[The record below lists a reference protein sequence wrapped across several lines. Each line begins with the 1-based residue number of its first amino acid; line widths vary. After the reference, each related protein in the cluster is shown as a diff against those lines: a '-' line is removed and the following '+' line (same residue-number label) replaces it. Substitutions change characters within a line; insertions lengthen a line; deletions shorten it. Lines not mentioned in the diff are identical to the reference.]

1 MSNGPSNLLDAARWY
16 LARGYAPIPVPA
28 GTKVPVLK
36 GWTDLRL
43 SEADLPQHFNGT
55 GNIGVL
61 LGEPSGWLV
70 DVDLDCEEAVAL
82 APAFLPP
89 TGAKSG
95 RPGKPSSHW
104 WYVCEGGKTRKHQDP
119 ASKKMIVELRST
131 GAQTVVGPSIH
142 PSGEPYDPLVGEPAV
157 VDADELAAAVAALA
171 EAVIAGRRQGAG
183 RAAGAESARKST
195 PIHGAGTPSAP
206 ESAHPRTAFAG
217 CPAGDALVR
226 RAAAYLDSIPPAISG
241 SGGHSQTYAAAT
253 AMVHG
258 FGLDA
263 ETAFGLLRDRYN
275 PRCQPPWTEKELR
288 HKVSDAASKPHD
300 RPHGWLRDA
309 QHQED
314 LGGVDLSGFDP
325 ERRRAA
331 GERPRSERPPDPGP
345 FPDQLLR
352 VPGFIEQVVA
362 HNLATATRP
371 QPVLALAAGI
381 CLQAVLAARKVR
393 DERGNRTNVYCVGV
407 APSGAG
413 KDNARKVNKNIL
425 FAADMVEHEGNEDL
439 ASDAGLVTAV
449 EAQPAIL
456 FQIDEFG
463 RFLRTIGDPK
473 KAPHL
478 FNVLTALMKL
488 YSSADTV
495 FRGKAYADKKRNK
508 VVDQPCVS
516 VYGTTVPEHFFESL
530 TADSLSD
537 GFIAR
542 LLVFEAAETPARQ
555 RARAT
560 GVPDAIKQ
568 AAEWW
573 GSFKPGGNLA
583 PEHPQPIVVEATP
596 EAGAVFDALA
606 AMVDAELGRPDEAG
620 RSLWARAEEK
630 ACRLALIYACSTNA
644 QKPVIDEDAARWA
657 CDLSSYLTRR
667 MLYIAHE
674 WVADGVFD
682 ARQKRVVRVVR
693 KAGGKI
699 SRSELCRKT
708 QWLTQ
713 RERQEVIDNLLETQQ
728 LRQEEETSATRP
740 KVVYALA

>member
-1 MSNGPSNLLDAARWY
+1 MSEGPSNLLNAARWY

-28 GTKVPVLK
+28 GSKVPVLK

-43 SEADLPQHFNGT
+43 AEADLPQHFNGT

-104 WYVCEGGKTRKHQDP
+104 WYICQGAKTRKHQDP

-131 GAQTVVGPSIH
+131 GAQTVVGPSMH
-142 PSGEPYDPLVGEPAV
+142 PSGEPYDPLEGEPAV
-157 VDADELAAAVAALA
+157 VDAEALGAAVAALA
-171 EAVIAGRRQGAG
+171 EAVRKQRHGEAVP
-183 RAAGAESARKST
+183 ARPTHASGS
-195 PIHGAGTPSAP
+195 PISSSAP
-206 ESAHPRTAFAG
+206 
-217 CPAGDALVR
+217 DAVLR
-226 RAAAYLDSIPPAISG
+226 RAEAYLDRIPPAISG

-253 AMVHG
+253 ALVHG

-263 ETAFGLLRDRYN
+263 EMAFGLLWSRYN
-275 PRCQPPWTEKELR
+275 QRCQPPWSEKELR

-309 QHQED
+309 QQPED
-314 LGGVDLSGFDP
+314 LGGVDLSGFDA
-325 ERRRAA
+325 ERRRGG

-345 FPDQLLR
+345 FPDHLLR

-362 HNLATATRP
+362 HNMATATRP
-371 QPVLALAAGI
+371 QPVLALAAAI

-439 ASDAGLVTAV
+439 ASDAGLITAV
-449 EAQPAIL
+449 EAEPAIL

-508 VVDQPCVS
+508 VVDQ
-516 VYGTTVPEHFFESL
+516 
-530 TADSLSD
+530 
-537 GFIAR
+537 
-542 LLVFEAAETPARQ
+542 
-555 RARAT
+555 
-560 GVPDAIKQ
+560 
-568 AAEWW
+568 
-573 GSFKPGGNLA
+573 
-583 PEHPQPIVVEATP
+583 
-596 EAGAVFDALA
+596 
-606 AMVDAELGRPDEAG
+606 
-620 RSLWARAEEK
+620 
-630 ACRLALIYACSTNA
+630 
-644 QKPVIDEDAARWA
+644 
-657 CDLSSYLTRR
+657 
-667 MLYIAHE
+667 
-674 WVADGVFD
+674 
-682 ARQKRVVRVVR
+682 
-693 KAGGKI
+693 
-699 SRSELCRKT
+699 
-708 QWLTQ
+708 
-713 RERQEVIDNLLETQQ
+713 
-728 LRQEEETSATRP
+728 
-740 KVVYALA
+740 

>member
-1 MSNGPSNLLDAARWY
+1 MGDGSSILIESARTY
-16 LARGYAPIPVPA
+16 LARGYAVIPVPA
-28 GTKVPVLK
+28 RKKIPVLK

-43 SEADLPQHFNGT
+43 SESDLPAHFNGT

-82 APAFLPP
+82 APKFLPP
-89 TGAKSG
+89 TGAMSG
-95 RPGKPSSHW
+95 RPGKPASHW
-104 WYVCEGGKTRKHQDP
+104 WYICEGIKTRKHQDP
-119 ASKKMIVELRST
+119 VSKKMIVELRST

-142 PSGEPYDPLVGEPAV
+142 PSGEPYDLLDGEPAV
-157 VDADELAAAVAALA
+157 VDAGELAAAVAALA
-171 EAVIAGRRQGAG
+171 EAVTEARHGRTERPHSQPGAL
-183 RAAGAESARKST
+183 GA
-195 PIHGAGTPSAP
+195 PP
-206 ESAHPRTAFAG
+206 FQ
-217 CPAGDALVR
+217 AGDAVLR
-226 RAAAYLDSIPPAISG
+226 RAAAYLDRIPPAISG
-241 SGGHSQTYAAAT
+241 SGGHSQTYTAAT

-258 FGLDA
+258 FGLDPEA
-263 ETAFGLLRDRYN
+263 AFSLLWNRYN
-275 PRCQPPWTEKELR
+275 PRCDPPWSEKELR
-288 HKVSDAASKPHD
+288 HKVTDAASKPHD

-309 QHQED
+309 GPAESSD
-314 LGGVDLSGFDP
+314 VDLSEFNP
-325 ERRRAA
+325 EPRR
-331 GERPRSERPPDPGP
+331 GVVERPRSERPPDPGP
-345 FPDQLLR
+345 FPAHLLR

-362 HNLATATRP
+362 YNLATATRP
-371 QPVLALAAGI
+371 QPVLALAAAI

-425 FAADMVEHEGNEDL
+425 FAADLVEHEGNEDL

-449 EAQPAIL
+449 EAEPAVL

-542 LLVFEAAETPARQ
+542 LLVFESAETPARQ
-555 RARAT
+555 RAKALS
-560 GVPDAIKQ
+560 VPEPLKQ

-573 GSFKPGGNLA
+573 GAQQPGGNLFK
-583 PEHPQPIVVEATP
+583 EHPKPIVVEATP
-596 EAGAVFDALA
+596 QAGEVFDALA
-606 AMVDAELGRPDEAG
+606 STVDAELGKPDETG

-630 ACRLALIYACSTNA
+630 ACRLALIYACSANA
-644 QKPVIDEDAARWA
+644 EKPVIDADAARWA

>member
-16 LARGYAPIPVPA
+16 LARGFAPIPVPA
-28 GTKVPVLK
+28 GSKVPVLK
-36 GWTDLRL
+36 GWTDMRL
-43 SEADLPQHFNGT
+43 AEADLPRHFNGT

-95 RPGKPSSHW
+95 RPGKPLSHW
-104 WYVCEGGKTRKHQDP
+104 WYVCEGAKTRKHQDP

-131 GAQTVVGPSIH
+131 GAQTVVGPSVH
-142 PSGEPYDPLVGEPAV
+142 PSGELYDPLEGEPAV
-157 VDADELAAAVAALA
+157 VDAEELAAAVAALA
-171 EAVIAGRRQGAG
+171 EAVVGGRRQGAG
-183 RAAGAESARKST
+183 KAAGAESARKST
-195 PIHGAGTPSAP
+195 PIHVAGTPSAP
-206 ESAHPRTAFAG
+206 EAAHPRTVFAG

-226 RAAAYLDSIPPAISG
+226 RAGAYLDSIPPAISG

-258 FGLDA
+258 FGLDPEA
-263 ETAFGLLRDRYN
+263 AFSLLWDRYN
-275 PRCQPPWTEKELR
+275 PRCEPPWSEKELR

-309 QHQED
+309 GPVEATD
-314 LGGVDLSGFDP
+314 VDLSGFDP
-325 ERRRAA
+325 ERRRGAP
-331 GERPRSERPPDPGP
+331 ERPRSERPPDPGP
-345 FPDQLLR
+345 FPEHLLR

-371 QPVLALAAGI
+371 QPVLALAAAI

-439 ASDAGLVTAV
+439 ASDAGLITAV
-449 EAQPAIL
+449 EAEPAIL

-555 RARAT
+555 RAKAT

-606 AMVDAELGRPDEAG
+606 AMVDAEFGKPDETG

-630 ACRLALIYACSTNA
+630 ACRLALIYACSANA

-657 CDLSSYLTRR
+657 CDLSEYLTRR

-728 LRQEEETSATRP
+728 LRQEEESTATRP
-740 KVVYALA
+740 RVWYVLA

>member
-1 MSNGPSNLLDAARWY
+1 MSDGSANLLDAARWY

-28 GTKVPVLK
+28 GTKVPVHK

-43 SEADLPQHFNGT
+43 AESDLPQHFNGT

-104 WYVCEGGKTRKHQDP
+104 WYICEGAKTRKHQDP

-131 GAQTVVGPSIH
+131 GAQTVVGPSMH
-142 PSGEPYDPLVGEPAV
+142 PCGEPYDPLEGEPAV
-157 VDADELAAAVAALA
+157 VDVETLGAAVAALA
-171 EAVIAGRRQGAG
+171 RAVTEQRHGSKEAIVSQ
-183 RAAGAESARKST
+183 
-195 PIHGAGTPSAP
+195 
-206 ESAHPRTAFAG
+206 PRPLGNDRFLAT
-217 CPAGDALVR
+217 DAVLR
-226 RAAAYLDSIPPAISG
+226 RAEAYLDRIPPAISG

-258 FGLDA
+258 FGLDP
-263 ETAFGLLRDRYN
+263 ETALGLLLERYN
-275 PRCQPPWTEKELR
+275 PRCQPPWSEKELR
-288 HKVSDAASKPHD
+288 HKVSDAASKPHE

-309 QHQED
+309 EKPED
-314 LGGVDLSGFDP
+314 MRGVDLSAFDP
-325 ERRRAA
+325 ERRRAT

-345 FPDQLLR
+345 FPDHLLR

-449 EAQPAIL
+449 EAEPAIL

-542 LLVFEAAETPARQ
+542 LLVFESAETPARQ
-555 RARAT
+555 RAKAT
-560 GVPDAIKQ
+560 GVPEPLKQ

-606 AMVDAELGRPDEAG
+606 AMVDAELAKPDEAG

-630 ACRLALIYACSTNA
+630 ACRLALVYACSA
-644 QKPVIDEDAARWA
+644 CAEKPVIDEAAASWA
-657 CDLSSYLTRR
+657 CELSEYLTRR

-728 LRQEEETSATRP
+728 LRQEEESTATRP
-740 KVVYALA
+740 RVWYVLA

>member
-1 MSNGPSNLLDAARWY
+1 MHAPEHTHNLLEAARWY
-16 LARGYAPIPVPA
+16 RSRGYAPIPVPA
-28 GTKVPVLK
+28 GSKVPVLK
-36 GWTDLRL
+36 GWQTLRLADTDL
-43 SEADLPQHFNGT
+43 PHHFNGT
-55 GNIGVL
+55 GNIGLL
-61 LGEPSGWLV
+61 LGEPSAWLV

-82 APAFLPP
+82 APEFLPA

-104 WYVCEGGKTRKHQDP
+104 WYVCEGALTRKHQDP
-119 ASKKMIVELRST
+119 VTRKMMVELRST
-131 GAQTVVGPSIH
+131 GAQTVVGPGTH
-142 PSGEPYDPLVGEPAV
+142 PSGEPYDPLEGEPAV
-157 VDADELAAAVAALA
+157 VDHAELAAAVLALA
-171 EAVIAGRRQGAG
+171 EAVTEKRHGRKETIASQ
-183 RAAGAESARKST
+183 
-195 PIHGAGTPSAP
+195 PSAQRNDRFP
-206 ESAHPRTAFAG
+206 ALPQERTE
-217 CPAGDALVR
+217 R
-226 RAAAYLDSIPPAISG
+226 RAAAYLDGMPPAVSG

-253 AMVHG
+253 AMVQG

-263 ETAFGLLRDRYN
+263 DTAFRLLADRYN
-275 PRCQPPWTEKELR
+275 PRCQPPWSNKELR
-288 HKVSDAASKPHD
+288 HKVDDAASKPHD

-309 QHQED
+309 EPVETAD
-314 LGGVDLSGFDP
+314 VDLSAFVPGCK
-325 ERRRAA
+325 
-331 GERPRSERPPDPGP
+331 RSDDSHSRTQRPPDPGP
-345 FPDQLLR
+345 FPDHLLR
-352 VPGFIEQVVA
+352 VPGFIEQVIA

-381 CLQAVLAARKVR
+381 CLQSVLAARKVR

-413 KDNARKVNKNIL
+413 KDHARKVNKNIL
-425 FAADMVEHEGNEDL
+425 FAADLVEHEGNEDL

-449 EAQPAIL
+449 ENEPAVL

-488 YSSADTV
+488 YSSADTI
-495 FRGKAYADKKRNK
+495 FRGKAYADAKRNK

-516 VYGTTVPEHFFESL
+516 VYGTTVPEHFYESL

-542 LLVFEAAETPARQ
+542 LLVFEASETPARQ
-555 RARAT
+555 RVRARA
-560 GVPDAIKQ
+560 VPDAIKQ
-568 AAEWW
+568 AAAWW

-583 PEHPQPIVVEATP
+583 AEHPEPLVVEATP
-596 EAGAVFDALA
+596 EAGVMFDALA
-606 AMVDAELGRPDEAG
+606 AMVDAELAKPDDAG

-630 ACRLALIYACSTNA
+630 ACRLALVYACSKDHA
-644 QKPVIDEDAARWA
+644 KPVIDGDAAGWA
-657 CDLSSYLTRR
+657 CELSEYLTRR

-693 KAGGKI
+693 KAGGRI

-713 RERQEVIDNLLETQQ
+713 RERQEVIDNLVETGQIEQ
-728 LRQEEETSATRP
+728 VTVETATKP
-740 KVVYALA
+740 GVVYALV

>member
-1 MSNGPSNLLDAARWY
+1 MSDGPSNLLDAARWY

-28 GTKVPVLK
+28 GSKIPVLK

-43 SEADLPQHFNGT
+43 ADADLPQHFNGT

-82 APAFLPP
+82 APEFLPP

-95 RPGKPSSHW
+95 RPGKRASHW
-104 WYVCEGGKTRKHQDP
+104 WYVCEGAKTRKHQDP

-131 GAQTVVGPSIH
+131 GAQTVVGPSMH
-142 PSGEPYDPLVGEPAV
+142 PSGEQYDALDGEPAV
-157 VDADELAAAVAALA
+157 VDIGVLGAAVAALA
-171 EAVIAGRRQGAG
+171 EAVIERRGGRKERPRSQSEPQ
-183 RAAGAESARKST
+183 RTPTFPAE
-195 PIHGAGTPSAP
+195 
-206 ESAHPRTAFAG
+206 
-217 CPAGDALVR
+217 DAVLR
-226 RAAAYLDSIPPAISG
+226 RAEAYLDRIPPAISG
-241 SGGHSQTYAAAT
+241 AGGHSQTYTAAT
-253 AMVHG
+253 AMVHS

-263 ETAFGLLRDRYN
+263 EAAFGLLWDRYN
-275 PRCQPPWTEKELR
+275 PRCQPPWSEKELR
-288 HKVSDAASKPHD
+288 HKVSDAVSKPHD
-300 RPHGWLRDA
+300 RPHAWLRDA
-309 QHQED
+309 QKPED
-314 LGGVDLSGFDP
+314 QGGVDLSGFDP
-325 ERRRAA
+325 ERRRGA
-331 GERPRSERPPDPGP
+331 GDRPRSERPADPGP
-345 FPDQLLR
+345 FPDHLLR
-352 VPGFIEQVVA
+352 VPGFIELVVA
-362 HNLATATRP
+362 HNMATATRP
-371 QPVLALAAGI
+371 QPVLALAAAI

-439 ASDAGLVTAV
+439 ASDAGLITAV
-449 EAQPAIL
+449 ESEPAIL

-542 LLVFEAAETPARQ
+542 LLVFESAETPARQ
-555 RARAT
+555 RAKAT
-560 GVPDAIKQ
+560 GVPEALKQ

-583 PEHPQPIVVEATP
+583 PEHPQPIVVESTP

-606 AMVDAELGRPDEAG
+606 TMVDAELGKPDEAG

-630 ACRLALIYACSTNA
+630 ACRLALIYACSANA
-644 QKPVIDEDAARWA
+644 LKPVIDEEAARWA
-657 CDLSSYLTRR
+657 CELSSYLTRR

-699 SRSELCRKT
+699 SRSELCRRT

-728 LRQEEETSATRP
+728 LHQESETSATRP

>member
-1 MSNGPSNLLDAARWY
+1 MQHDHTTSLLDAARWY
-16 LARGYAPIPVPA
+16 RSRGYAPIPVPA

-43 SEADLPQHFNGT
+43 SDAELPQHFNGT

-61 LGEPSGWLV
+61 LGKPSGWLV

-82 APAFLPP
+82 APAFLPS
-89 TGAKSG
+89 TGATSG

-104 WYVCEGGKTRKHQDP
+104 WYICEGAKTRKHQDP

-142 PSGEPYDPLVGEPAV
+142 PSGEPYDPLEGEPAA
-157 VDADELAAAVAALA
+157 VDAETLSAAVAALA
-171 EAVIAGRRQGAG
+171 EAVTRQRHGHALPPA
-183 RAAGAESARKST
+183 RSTSRHAVARPVAA
-195 PIHGAGTPSAP
+195 PDIV
-206 ESAHPRTAFAG
+206 
-217 CPAGDALVR
+217 LR
-226 RAAAYLDSIPPAISG
+226 RAEAYLDRIPPAVSG

-263 ETAFGLLRDRYN
+263 ETAFRLLWDRYN
-275 PRCQPPWTEKELR
+275 PRCEPPWSEKELR
-288 HKVSDAASKPHD
+288 HKVTDAAGKPHD
-300 RPHGWLRDA
+300 RPFGWLRDA
-309 QHQED
+309 GPAEASD
-314 LGGVDLSGFDP
+314 VDLSAFDP
-325 ERRRAA
+325 ERRREAVEPRA
-331 GERPRSERPPDPGP
+331 ERIPDPGS
-345 FPDQLLR
+345 FPEHLLH
-352 VPGFIEQVVA
+352 VPGFIEQVMEY
-362 HNLATATRP
+362 NLATATRP
-371 QPVLALAAGI
+371 QPVLALGAAI
-381 CLQAVLAARKVR
+381 CLQAVLAGRKVR

-425 FAADMVEHEGNEDL
+425 FAADLVEHEGNEDL

-449 EAQPAIL
+449 ETEPAIL

-488 YSSADTV
+488 YSSADTI
-495 FRGKAYADKKRNK
+495 FRGKAYADAKRNK

-516 VYGTTVPEHFFESL
+516 VYGTTVPEHFYESL

-542 LLVFEAAETPARQ
+542 LLVFETTRTPARR
-555 RARAT
+555 RAKARP
-560 GVPDAIKQ
+560 VPEAIRQ
-568 AAEWW
+568 AAAWW
-573 GSFKPGGNLA
+573 GSSKPGGNLA
-583 PEHPQPIVVEATP
+583 AEHPEPRVVEATP
-596 EAGAVFDALA
+596 EAGEVFDALA
-606 AMVDAELGRPDEAG
+606 ATVDAELERSDQASAAG

-630 ACRLALIYACSTNA
+630 ACRLALVYACSANA
-644 QKPVIDEDAARWA
+644 ERPLIDVPAAGWA
-657 CDLSSYLTRR
+657 CELSTYLTRR
-667 MLYIAHE
+667 MLYVAHE

-682 ARQKRVVRVVR
+682 ARQKRVLRIVR
-693 KAGGKI
+693 KADGRI
-699 SRSELCRKT
+699 SRTELCRKT

-713 RERQEVIDNLLETQQ
+713 RERQEVIDNLLETGQIEQ
-728 LRQEEETSATRP
+728 VFEETATKP

>member
-1 MSNGPSNLLDAARWY
+1 MSEGPSNLLDAARWY

-43 SEADLPQHFNGT
+43 SDAELPQHFNGT

-89 TGAKSG
+89 TGATSG

-104 WYVCEGGKTRKHQDP
+104 WYICEGAKTRKHQDP
-119 ASKKMIVELRST
+119 ASRKMIVELRST
-131 GAQTVVGPSIH
+131 GAQTVVGPSMH
-142 PSGEPYDPLVGEPAV
+142 PCGEPYDPLEGEPAV
-157 VDADELAAAVAALA
+157 VDAETLGAAVAALA
-171 EAVIAGRRQGAG
+171 EAV
-183 RAAGAESARKST
+183 RKQR
-195 PIHGAGTPSAP
+195 H
-206 ESAHPRTAFAG
+206 
-217 CPAGDALVR
+217 GDAPPERPTPAPGSLKPLCAPDAVLR
-226 RAAAYLDSIPPAISG
+226 RAEAYLDRIPPAISG

-263 ETAFGLLRDRYN
+263 ETAFGLLWDRYN
-275 PRCQPPWTEKELR
+275 PRCQPPWSEKELR

-309 QHQED
+309 GPIEATD
-314 LGGVDLSGFDP
+314 VDLSGFDP
-325 ERRRAA
+325 ERRRVP
-331 GERPRSERPPDPGP
+331 GERPHSERPPDPGP
-345 FPDQLLR
+345 FPDHLLR

-413 KDNARKVNKNIL
+413 KDNARKFNKNIL

-449 EAQPAIL
+449 EAEPAVL

-542 LLVFEAAETPARQ
+542 LLVFESAETPARQ
-555 RARAT
+555 RAKALS
-560 GVPDAIKQ
+560 VPEPLKQ

-573 GSFKPGGNLA
+573 GAQQPGGNLFK
-583 PEHPQPIVVEATP
+583 EHPKPIVVEATP
-596 EAGAVFDALA
+596 QAGEVFDALA
-606 AMVDAELGRPDEAG
+606 STVDAELAKPDETG

>member
-1 MSNGPSNLLDAARWY
+1 MSDGPANLLDAARWY

-43 SEADLPQHFNGT
+43 ADADLPQHFNGT
-55 GNIGVL
+55 GSIGVL

-104 WYVCEGGKTRKHQDP
+104 WYVCEGAKTRKHQDP
-119 ASKKMIVELRST
+119 ATKKMIVELRST
-131 GAQTVVGPSIH
+131 GAQTVVGPSMH
-142 PSGEPYDPLVGEPAV
+142 PSGEPYDPLEGEPAV
-157 VDADELAAAVAALA
+157 VDVEALGAAVTALA
-171 EAVIAGRRQGAG
+171 NAVIEQR
-183 RAAGAESARKST
+183 
-195 PIHGAGTPSAP
+195 HGCKERPRSQPTALGT
-206 ESAHPRTAFAG
+206 RTFLAD
-217 CPAGDALVR
+217 DAVLR
-226 RAAAYLDSIPPAISG
+226 RAVAYLDRIPPAISG
-241 SGGHSQTYAAAT
+241 SGGHGQTYAAAT

-258 FGLDA
+258 FGLDP
-263 ETAFGLLRDRYN
+263 ETAFGLLLDRYN
-275 PRCQPPWTEKELR
+275 PRCQPPWSEKELR
-288 HKVSDAASKPHD
+288 HKVRDAASKPHD

-309 QHQED
+309 EKPED
-314 LGGVDLSGFDP
+314 MGGVDLSGFDP

-331 GERPRSERPPDPGP
+331 GERPRSERPPDPGS
-345 FPDQLLR
+345 FPDHLLR

-439 ASDAGLVTAV
+439 ASDAGLITAV
-449 EAQPAIL
+449 EVEPAIL

-542 LLVFEAAETPARQ
+542 LLVFESADTPARQ
-555 RARAT
+555 RAKAT
-560 GVPDAIKQ
+560 GVPEPLKQ

-606 AMVDAELGRPDEAG
+606 AMVDAELGKPDEAG

-630 ACRLALIYACSTNA
+630 ACRLALIYACSANA
-644 QKPVIDEDAARWA
+644 PKPVIDEDAARWA

-728 LRQEEETSATRP
+728 LRQEEESSATRP
-740 KVVYALA
+740 RVWYVLA

>member
-1 MSNGPSNLLDAARWY
+1 MSDGPANLLDAARWY

-28 GTKVPVLK
+28 GSKVPVLK

-43 SEADLPQHFNGT
+43 AESDLPQHFNGT

-70 DVDLDCEEAVAL
+70 DVDLDCEEAVAR

-104 WYVCEGGKTRKHQDP
+104 WYICEGAKTRKHQDP

-131 GAQTVVGPSIH
+131 GAQTIVGPSMH
-142 PSGEPYDPLVGEPAV
+142 PSGEPYDPLEGEPAV
-157 VDADELAAAVAALA
+157 VDAETLGAAVAALA
-171 EAVIAGRRQGAG
+171 EAVKKQR
-183 RAAGAESARKST
+183 
-195 PIHGAGTPSAP
+195 HGD
-206 ESAHPRTAFAG
+206 AHPPERPAPRPTASS
-217 CPAGDALVR
+217 PAPASDAVVR
-226 RAAAYLDSIPPAISG
+226 RAEAYLDRIPPAISG
-241 SGGHSQTYAAAT
+241 SGGHNQTYAAAT

-258 FGLDA
+258 FGLDP
-263 ETAFGLLRDRYN
+263 ETALGLLLDRYN

-288 HKVSDAASKPHD
+288 HKVSDAANRPHD

-309 QHQED
+309 QQPED

-325 ERRRAA
+325 ERRRGG
-331 GERPRSERPPDPGP
+331 GERLRSERPPDPGP
-345 FPDQLLR
+345 FPDHLLR
-352 VPGFIEQVVA
+352 VPGFIELVVA

-371 QPVLALAAGI
+371 QPVLALAAAI

-393 DERGNRTNVYCVGV
+393 DERGNRTNLYCVGV

-560 GVPDAIKQ
+560 GVPDVIKQ

-573 GSFKPGGNLA
+573 GS
-583 PEHPQPIVVEATP
+583 
-596 EAGAVFDALA
+596 FDALA
-606 AMVDAELGRPDEAG
+606 AMVDAELGKPDETG

-630 ACRLALIYACSTNA
+630 ACRLALIYACSANA
-644 QKPVIDEDAARWA
+644 QKPVIDEGAARWA
-657 CDLSSYLTRR
+657 CELSSYLTRR

-728 LRQEEETSATRP
+728 LRQEEESTATRP
-740 KVVYALA
+740 RVWYVLV

>member
-1 MSNGPSNLLDAARWY
+1 MSDGPANLLDAARWY

-28 GTKVPVLK
+28 GSKVPVLK

-43 SEADLPQHFNGT
+43 ADADLPRHFKGT

-70 DVDLDCEEAVAL
+70 DVDLDCEEALAL
-82 APAFLPP
+82 APAVLPP

-104 WYVCEGGKTRKHQDP
+104 WYICEGAKTRKHQDP

-131 GAQTVVGPSIH
+131 GAQTVVGPSMH
-142 PSGEPYDPLVGEPAV
+142 PSGEPYDPLEGEPAV
-157 VDADELAAAVAALA
+157 IDAETLNAAVAALA
-171 EAVIAGRRQGAG
+171 EAVARQ
-183 RAAGAESARKST
+183 R
-195 PIHGAGTPSAP
+195 H
-206 ESAHPRTAFAG
+206 
-217 CPAGDALVR
+217 GDAPPPERPVPRPIASRPAPAPDAVLR
-226 RAAAYLDSIPPAISG
+226 RAEAYLDRIPPAISG
-241 SGGHSQTYAAAT
+241 SGGHGQTYAAAT

-258 FGLDA
+258 FGLDP
-263 ETAFGLLRDRYN
+263 ETALGLLLARYN
-275 PRCQPPWTEKELR
+275 PRCQPPWSEKELR

-300 RPHGWLRDA
+300 RPHGWLRDTQQPA
-309 QHQED
+309 D

-325 ERRRAA
+325 ERRRGS

-345 FPDQLLR
+345 FPGHLLR

-371 QPVLALAAGI
+371 QPVLALAAAI

-393 DERGNRTNVYCVGV
+393 DERGNRTNLYCVGV

-573 GSFKPGGNLA
+573 GSFNPGGNLA
-583 PEHPQPIVVEATP
+583 PEHPQPIVVDATP

-606 AMVDAELGRPDEAG
+606 AMVDAELAKPDETG

-630 ACRLALIYACSTNA
+630 ACRLALIYACSANA

-728 LRQEEETSATRP
+728 VRQEEEPTATRP
-740 KVVYALA
+740 RVWYVLA

>member
-1 MSNGPSNLLDAARWY
+1 MSDGPSILLESARTY
-16 LARGYAPIPVPA
+16 LSRGYAVIPVPA
-28 GTKVPVLK
+28 RKKIPVLK

-43 SEADLPQHFNGT
+43 SESDLPAHFNGI

-82 APAFLPP
+82 APKFLPP
-89 TGAKSG
+89 TGATSG
-95 RPGKPSSHW
+95 RPGKPASHW
-104 WYVCEGGKTRKHQDP
+104 WYVCEGIKTRKHQDP
-119 ASKKMIVELRST
+119 VSKKMIVELRST

-142 PSGEPYDPLVGEPAV
+142 PSGEPYDPLDGEPAV
-157 VDADELAAAVAALA
+157 VDAGELAAAGAALA
-171 EAVIAGRRQGAG
+171 EAVTEARHGRKEAITSQPPSLRSD
-183 RAAGAESARKST
+183 RVSAS
-195 PIHGAGTPSAP
+195 
-206 ESAHPRTAFAG
+206 
-217 CPAGDALVR
+217 DAVLR
-226 RAAAYLDSIPPAISG
+226 RAAAYLDRIPPAISG

-258 FGLDA
+258 FGLDP
-263 ETAFGLLRDRYN
+263 ETAFQLLWDRYN
-275 PRCQPPWTEKELR
+275 PRCQPPWSEKELR

-309 QHQED
+309 DPAEASD
-314 LGGVDLSGFDP
+314 VDLSGFNP
-325 ERRRAA
+325 EPRRAVV
-331 GERPRSERPPDPGP
+331 ERPRSERPPDPGS
-345 FPDQLLR
+345 FPDHLLR

-362 HNLATATRP
+362 YNLATATRP
-371 QPVLALAAGI
+371 QPVLALAAAI

-449 EAQPAIL
+449 EAEPAVL

-542 LLVFEAAETPARQ
+542 LLVFESAETPARQ
-555 RARAT
+555 RAKAT
-560 GVPDAIKQ
+560 VVPEPLKQ

-573 GSFKPGGNLA
+573 GALQPGGNLFR
-583 PEHPQPIVVEATP
+583 EHPKPIVVETTP
-596 EAGAVFDALA
+596 EAGEVFDTLA
-606 AMVDAELGRPDEAG
+606 STVDAELGKPDETG

-630 ACRLALIYACSTNA
+630 ACRLALIYACSANA
-644 QKPVIDEDAARWA
+644 EKPLIDADAARWA
-657 CDLSSYLTRR
+657 CDLSTYLTRR

>member
-1 MSNGPSNLLDAARWY
+1 MSDGPSNLLDAARWY

-43 SEADLPQHFNGT
+43 ADADLPLHFNGT

-61 LGEPSGWLV
+61 LGAPSGWLV

-82 APAFLPP
+82 APEFLPP
-89 TGAKSG
+89 TGATSG
-95 RPGKPSSHW
+95 RPGKPASHW
-104 WYVCEGGKTRKHQDP
+104 WYVCAGAKTRKHQDP
-119 ASKKMIVELRST
+119 VSRKMLVELRST

-142 PSGEPYDPLVGEPAV
+142 PSGETYDALEGEPAV
-157 VDADELAAAVAALA
+157 VDTGALGAAVAALA
-171 EAVIAGRRQGAG
+171 QAVIDRRHGRKETIASQPRPLGSDRFIATDAG
-183 RAAGAESARKST
+183 
-195 PIHGAGTPSAP
+195 
-206 ESAHPRTAFAG
+206 
-217 CPAGDALVR
+217 VR
-226 RAAAYLDSIPPAISG
+226 RAEAYLDRVPPAISG
-241 SGGHSQTYAAAT
+241 SGGHGQTYAAAT

-263 ETAFGLLRDRYN
+263 DAAFRLLWDRYN
-275 PRCQPPWTEKELR
+275 PRCDPPWTEKELR

-309 QHQED
+309 GPVEASD
-314 LGGVDLSGFDP
+314 VDLSGFDP
-325 ERRRAA
+325 ERPRAI
-331 GERPRSERPPDPGP
+331 GERARCERPADPGP
-345 FPDQLLR
+345 FPDHLLR
-352 VPGFIEQVVA
+352 VPGLIEQVVSF
-362 HNLATATRP
+362 NLATATRP

-449 EAQPAIL
+449 ESEPAIL

-516 VYGTTVPEHFFESL
+516 VYGTTVPEHFYESL

-542 LLVFEAAETPARQ
+542 LLVFESNETPARR
-555 RARAT
+555 RAKAT
-560 GVPDAIKQ
+560 AVPEPIKQ
-568 AAEWW
+568 AAAWW

-583 PEHPQPIVVEATP
+583 AEHPQPLVVEASAD
-596 EAGAVFDALA
+596 AGATFDALA
-606 AMVDAELGRPDEAG
+606 EAVDAELGNPDETG

-630 ACRLALIYACSTNA
+630 ACRLALIYACSANA
-644 QKPVIDEDAARWA
+644 QKPVIDADAARWA

-693 KAGGKI
+693 KAGGRI

-728 LRQEEETSATRP
+728 LHQESETSATRP

>member
-1 MSNGPSNLLDAARWY
+1 MSDGPSILLESARTY
-16 LARGYAPIPVPA
+16 LSRGYAVIPVPA
-28 GTKVPVLK
+28 RKKIPVLK

-43 SEADLPQHFNGT
+43 SESDLPAHFNGT

-61 LGEPSGWLV
+61 LGEPSGWLI
-70 DVDLDCEEAVAL
+70 DVDLDCDEAVAL
-82 APAFLPP
+82 APKFLPP
-89 TGAKSG
+89 TGATSG
-95 RPGKPSSHW
+95 RPGKPASHW
-104 WYVCEGGKTRKHQDP
+104 WYVSEGMKTRKHQDP
-119 ASKKMIVELRST
+119 VSKKMIVELRST

-142 PSGEPYDPLVGEPAV
+142 PSGEPYDPLDGEPAV
-157 VDADELAAAVAALA
+157 VDAGELAAAVAALA
-171 EAVIAGRRQGAG
+171 DAVTEARHGRKERPRSQTEAL
-183 RAAGAESARKST
+183 RT
-195 PIHGAGTPSAP
+195 PT
-206 ESAHPRTAFAG
+206 F
-217 CPAGDALVR
+217 PAGDALLR
-226 RAAAYLDSIPPAISG
+226 RAAAYLDRIPPAVSG
-241 SGGHSQTYAAAT
+241 SGGHSQTYTAAT

-258 FGLDA
+258 FGLDP
-263 ETAFGLLRDRYN
+263 ETAFGLLWDRYN
-275 PRCQPPWTEKELR
+275 PRCQPPWLEKELR

-309 QHQED
+309 GPAD
-314 LGGVDLSGFDP
+314 ASDVDLSGFNP
-325 ERRRAA
+325 ESRRAVVD
-331 GERPRSERPPDPGP
+331 RPRSERPPDPGP
-345 FPDQLLR
+345 FPDHLLR

-362 HNLATATRP
+362 YNLATATRP
-371 QPVLALAAGI
+371 QPVLALAAAI

-425 FAADMVEHEGNEDL
+425 FAADLVEHEGNEDL

-449 EAQPAIL
+449 ETEPAVL

-542 LLVFEAAETPARQ
+542 LLVFESAETPARQ
-555 RARAT
+555 RAKALS
-560 GVPDAIKQ
+560 VPEPLKQ

-573 GSFKPGGNLA
+573 GAQQPGGNLFK
-583 PEHPQPIVVEATP
+583 EHPKPIVVETTP
-596 EAGAVFDALA
+596 QAGEVFDALA
-606 AMVDAELGRPDEAG
+606 STVDAELGKPDETG

-630 ACRLALIYACSTNA
+630 ACRLALIYACSANA
-644 QKPVIDEDAARWA
+644 EKPVIDANAASWA
-657 CDLSSYLTRR
+657 CNLSTYLTRR

-728 LRQEEETSATRP
+728 LRQEEESSSTRP

>member
-1 MSNGPSNLLDAARWY
+1 MSDGPSNLLDAARWY

-43 SEADLPQHFNGT
+43 SQNDLPAHFNGT

-82 APAFLPP
+82 APTFLPP
-89 TGAKSG
+89 TGATSG

-104 WYVCEGGKTRKHQDP
+104 WYICEGAKTRKHQDP

-131 GAQTVVGPSIH
+131 GAQTVVGPSMH
-142 PSGEPYDPLVGEPAV
+142 PSGEPYDPLEGEPAV
-157 VDADELAAAVAALA
+157 VDVETLGRAVAALA
-171 EAVIAGRRQGAG
+171 EAVTRQ
-183 RAAGAESARKST
+183 R
-195 PIHGAGTPSAP
+195 H
-206 ESAHPRTAFAG
+206 
-217 CPAGDALVR
+217 GDAPPQERPVSRHAVSRPVPAPDTVLR
-226 RAAAYLDSIPPAISG
+226 RAEAYLDRIPPAISG

-263 ETAFGLLRDRYN
+263 ETAFGLLWDRYN
-275 PRCQPPWTEKELR
+275 PRCQPPWSEKELR

-309 QHQED
+309 GPMETID
-314 LGGVDLSGFDP
+314 VDLSGFDP
-325 ERRRAA
+325 ERRRVPS
-331 GERPRSERPPDPGP
+331 ERPRPERPADPGP
-345 FPDQLLR
+345 FPDHLLR

-371 QPVLALAAGI
+371 QPVLALAAAI

-449 EAQPAIL
+449 EAEPAIL

-516 VYGTTVPEHFFESL
+516 IYGTTVPEHFFESL

-542 LLVFEAAETPARQ
+542 LLVFESAETPARQ
-555 RARAT
+555 RAKAT
-560 GVPDAIKQ
+560 GVPEPLKQ

-606 AMVDAELGRPDEAG
+606 AMVDAELGKPDEAG

-630 ACRLALIYACSTNA
+630 ACRLALIYACSANA